1 MENNHNPQ
9 RQGIVSQFFL
19 TFAHL
24 EQLKKQDMTEAI
36 KKKISESKG
45 ARWTALI
52 IVSFTMMWGYF
63 LTDALSPLMT
73 MLEQDPNAGWSS
85 SEFGLFNSAYS
96 WFNVYL
102 FLLVL
107 GGIVLDKKGVR
118 FTGVVTCILM
128 LAGALIKYY
137 AVQYIAPDAGTVF
150 GIRTQVFV
158 ACLGYAI
165 FAVGTENCCTT
176 ISKVIAKWF
185 QGKEMA
191 MALGI
196 QVAVARLGTA
206 AALIFCPMIAKNFS
220 VSAPLLLSAILLGI
234 GLLAYLVFCVMDRQ
248 YDAEVALEQQ
258 SDDDT
263 FKVSD
268 LKLIITNR
276 GFWLIALLCL
286 MFYSAVFPFMKYAT
300 SLMENKYGVSSSLA
314 GLIPS
319 LIPFGNLIMTP
330 LFGGIYDKK
339 GKGATIMIIGSILL
353 ILVHVLFALPILNYW
368 WFAAFVMIVLG
379 VAFSLVPSAMWP
391 SVPKIIPMK
400 LLGSAY
406 ALIFWVQNIGLGLVP
421 LFIGKVLDNYCKVGT
436 RLVDGIEVTQ
446 YNYTLPMCIFA
457 LFGVAALLLALRL
470 KAVDR
475 KEGYGLEEPN
485 IK

>member
-1 MENNHNPQ
+1 
-9 RQGIVSQFFL
+9 
-19 TFAHL
+19 
-24 EQLKKQDMTEAI
+24 MTQTI
-36 KKKISESKG
+36 KKISENKA
-45 ARWTALI
+45 ARWAALI

-73 MLEQDPNAGWSS
+73 MLEEQMNWSS
-85 SEFGLFNSAYS
+85 AEFGLFNSAYS

-102 FLLVL
+102 FLLVF
-107 GGIVLDKKGVR
+107 GGIILDKMGVR
-118 FTGVVTCILM
+118 FTGIVTCVLM
-128 LAGALIKYY
+128 LSGALIKYY
-137 AVQYIAPDAGTVF
+137 AVQFISPTDGGTIL
-150 GIRTQVFV
+150 GMRTQVFV

-165 FAVGTENCCTT
+165 FAVGTENCGITV
-176 ISKVIAKWF
+176 SKVITKWF
-185 QGKEMA
+185 KGKELALA
-191 MALGI
+191 MGV

-206 AALIFCPMIAKNFS
+206 AALVFCPMIARNFS
-220 VSAPLLLSAILLGI
+220 MSAPLLFSAILLCI
-234 GLLAYLVFCVMDRQ
+234 GLLAYMVFCVLDKKF
-248 YDAEVALEQQ
+248 DAEVTLEE
-258 SDDDT
+258 SDGEDT
-263 FKVSD
+263 FKIKD

-300 SLMENKYGVSSSLA
+300 SLMENKYNVTPMLA

-319 LIPFGNLIMTP
+319 LIPFGNLLMTP
-330 LFGGIYDKK
+330 IFGGIYDKK

-353 ILVHVLFALPILNYW
+353 ILVHVLFAMPLMNYW
-368 WFAAFVMIVLG
+368 WFAALIMIILG

-391 SVPKIIPMK
+391 SVPKIIPQK

-421 LFIGKVLDNYCKVGT
+421 LFIGKVLDNYCKAGT
-436 RLVDGIEVTQ
+436 RIVDGAEVTQ

-457 LFGVAALLLALRL
+457 LFGVAALLLAMRL
-470 KAVDR
+470 KAVD
-475 KEGYGLEEPN
+475 KKAGYGLEEPN